1 MTATTIPPPAR
12 LEPLLLALLALLSAF
27 TPLSIDMYLPALP
40 VIAADLRGTAGDIQL
55 TLSAFLIAFG
65 FGQIFYGPA
74 GDRFGRRPVILT
86 GLAAYILASVG
97 CAFAAEAGQLVLLRL
112 LQGLAACGGVV
123 LARTMVRDLA
133 EKDQAARAMSLMHAC
148 SSIAPMLAPLIGGQV
163 LWFFGWRAIFWVLA
177 GIGVVAWTATWR
189 RLPETLRPEYRQP
202 LHLGSVLKRYGEL
215 VRHRAFMGYALTG
228 AFQFGALFSFLSGSP
243 FVFIERYGIEPRAY
257 GLIFGAQVMFLTLG
271 SLTNARFVP
280 RVGAQRMLRAV
291 VIVPAIVGPTVLV
304 MGLVEART
312 GAIGLWPFL
321 PLFVLQ
327 IASNSFVGA
336 NAMAMALQRYPHM
349 AGTASSLMGVDAV
362 RDWRP
367 VRRDRRPGLRRHHRA
382 DDCCDGRGGPALL
395 PQQSPDRRPSA
406 LASGQRGCAG
416 AGFLEAH
423 RVAEPDRDGTQGESA
438 EDQERR
444 RIAHALARSSRRS
457 RG

>member
-1 MTATTIPPPAR
+1 MPATATRPTLR
-12 LEPLLLALLALLSAF
+12 PLLLALLALLSAF

-40 VIAADLRGTAGDIQL
+40 VIATDLRGTAGDIQL

-86 GLAAYILASVG
+86 GLATYIAASIG
-97 CAFAAEAGQLVLLRL
+97 CAFAAEAGHLVLLRV

-177 GIGVVAWTATWR
+177 LIGVLAWVATWL
-189 RLPETLRPEYRQP
+189 RLPETLRPEYSQP

-228 AFQFGALFSFLSGSP
+228 AFQFAALFSFLSGSP
-243 FVFIERYGIEPRAY
+243 FVFIERYGIEPRTY
-257 GLIFGAQVMFLTLG
+257 GLIFGAQVMFLTVA

-280 RVGAQRMLRAV
+280 RVGAQRMLRSA
-291 VIVPAIVGPTVLV
+291 VIVPAIVGPAVLV

-327 IASNSFVGA
+327 IASNSFIGA
-336 NAMAMALQRYPHM
+336 NAIAMALQRYPHM
-349 AGTASSLMGVDAV
+349 AGTASSLMGVMQF
-362 RDWRP
+362 
-367 VRRDRRPGLRRHHRA
+367 GL
-382 DDCCDGRGGPALL
+382 GALFG
-395 PQQSPDRRPSA
+395 A
-406 LASGQRGCAG
+406 IVGQA
-416 AGFLEAH
+416 F
-423 RVAEPDRDGTQGESA
+423 DGTIVPMTVAMG
-438 EDQERR
+438 
-444 RIAHALARSSRRS
+444 IAGVLCFLSNRLLVGRRS
-457 RG
+457 